1 MASDDLRKVGNVD
14 KIDADPSDSIL
25 TVMRTHSLNGPESKP
40 CTDAQLCPTPL
51 PMPSSIHTATTK
63 SGVAVG
69 DPNEQERNGGN
80 PSDESEI
87 PSKADIGPDIVVNID
102 KPRSEVEFPESDSPQ
117 TDAAAVVVVRESV
130 RFTALKGLSVWRQ
143 MVSPEAV
150 GLALFFTINV
160 VILQLYLSK
169 PSLPI
174 PEPCD
179 LNLRSD
185 IPWLE
190 P

>member
-1 MASDDLRKVGNVD
+1 MSSDDLHKIGDVD
-14 KIDADPSDSIL
+14 KIDADPSDS
-25 TVMRTHSLNGPESKP
+25 TVTVLRTHSLNRPESKP

-51 PMPSSIHTATTK
+51 SMPSSIHTASTK
-63 SGVAVG
+63 HGVAVG
-69 DPNEQERNGGN
+69 DSNEQERNGEN

-87 PSKADIGPDIVVNID
+87 SWTADISPDTVVNID
-102 KPRSEVEFPESDSPQ
+102 KSRSAVDSPEFESPQ
-117 TDAAAVVVVRESV
+117 TDAAKVVVVRESV

-150 GLALFFTINV
+150 GLAFFFTVNV

-179 LNLRSD
+179 LNPKSCISWTEL
-185 IPWLE
+185 
-190 P
+190 